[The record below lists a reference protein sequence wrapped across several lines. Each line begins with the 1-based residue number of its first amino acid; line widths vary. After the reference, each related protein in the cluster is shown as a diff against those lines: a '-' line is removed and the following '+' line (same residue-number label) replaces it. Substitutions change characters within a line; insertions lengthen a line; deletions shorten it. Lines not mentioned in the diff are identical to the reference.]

1 VLELIKV
8 INLALRFLLE
18 LCALVAL
25 GYWGFKTGSR
35 AITKIGLGIGA
46 PLLVAVVW
54 GTFLSPQALV
64 QLPELL
70 VLILQVLVFGSA
82 AAALVATGHRR
93 DQRDPD
99 VRMGT
104 MTRGRLRGEEFA
116 EVRSRLVL
124 GQHAQD
130 LFCVVDDQGYVALT
144 GVEARLTVWDDLG

>member
-8 INLALRFLLE
+8 INLASRFLLE

-82 AAALVATGHRR
+82 AAALVATGHRTLAL
-93 DQRDPD
+93 
-99 VRMGT
+99 V
-104 MTRGRLRGEEFA
+104 FA
-116 EVRSRLVL
+116 VIVVINAILMYVW
-124 GQHAQD
+124 GQ
-130 LFCVVDDQGYVALT
+130 
-144 GVEARLTVWDDLG
+144 